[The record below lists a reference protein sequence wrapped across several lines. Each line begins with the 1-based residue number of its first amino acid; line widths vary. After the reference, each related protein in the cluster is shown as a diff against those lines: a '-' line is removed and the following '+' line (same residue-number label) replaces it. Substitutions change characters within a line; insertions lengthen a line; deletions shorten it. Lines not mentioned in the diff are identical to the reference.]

1 MLTTPVS
8 AASTKRSF
16 SKLKLIKNYLRLT
29 MLQNRLEGVSIVQE
43 VKKQINFDDIIEKL
57 AAEKV

>member
-1 MLTTPVS
+1 
-8 AASTKRSF
+8 
-16 SKLKLIKNYLRLT
+16 